1 MVAPLAVN
9 ALETN
14 TLYITFALL
23 PLAFAAAWALAAR
36 RIRNGRPR
44 RDAWLDSLAEV
55 GAVVGSVP
63 LLFLG
68 LTSREGAN
76 ALQLVPL
83 VDLADLAA
91 AEPRVIV
98 EQLAGNLFVFA
109 AAGFFLPVRFRIGLG
124 TIAAGAVAAAVT
136 LEVLQYALLTGRV
149 VSADDALM
157 NALGA
162 VLAALAS
169 RPWWRRSRARAVAEP
184 EPGAAVLRS
193 AGRDWRVTSFEVS
206 RGTDRAAR
214 C

>member
-1 MVAPLAVN
+1 MDAPLAVN
-9 ALETN
+9 ALEAN
-14 TLYITFALL
+14 TLYIAFALL
-23 PLAFAAAWALAAR
+23 PFAFGAAWALAAR
-36 RIRNGRPR
+36 RVRLGRPR
-44 RDAWLDSLAEV
+44 REAWLHSLAEV

-76 ALQLVPL
+76 ALQLIPL
-83 VDLADLAA
+83 VDLADLAGA
-91 AEPRVIV
+91 SPRTIV

-124 TIAAGAVAAAVT
+124 AVAAGALVAAVT
-136 LEVLQYALLTGRV
+136 LEALQFTLLTGRV
-149 VSADDALM
+149 VSVDDALM
-157 NALGA
+157 NAAGA

-169 RPWWRRSRARAVAEP
+169 RPWWRRSRESAGPEP
-184 EPGAAVLRS
+184 EPGVLRS

>member
-9 ALETN
+9 ALEAN
-14 TLYITFALL
+14 TVYLTFALL
-23 PLAFAAAWALAAR
+23 PLAFAAAWALAAW

-83 VDLADLAA
+83 VDLADLATA
-91 AEPRVIV
+91 DPRTIV
-98 EQLAGNLFVFA
+98 EQLVGNLFVFA

-124 TIAAGAVAAAVT
+124 AVAAGAAAAAVT
-136 LEVLQYALLTGRV
+136 LEVLQYTLLTGRV
-149 VSADDALM
+149 VSVDDALM

>member
-1 MVAPLAVN
+1 MHAPLAVN
-9 ALETN
+9 SLEAN
-14 TLYITFALL
+14 TLYVAFALL

-36 RIRNGRPR
+36 RIRRGRPR
-44 RDAWLDSLAEV
+44 RDAWLHSLAEV

-83 VDLADLAA
+83 VDLADLAGA
-91 AEPRVIV
+91 SPRRIV

-109 AAGFFLPVRFRIGLG
+109 AAGFFLPIRFRIGLG
-124 TIAAGAVAAAVT
+124 AVALGAAAAAVL
-136 LEVLQYALLTGRV
+136 LEALQYTFLTGRV

-157 NALGA
+157 NAAGA

-169 RPWWRRSRARAVAEP
+169 RPWWRASRDAAGREP
-184 EPGAAVLRS
+184 RKAVLRS

>member
-1 MVAPLAVN
+1 MTPPLAVN
-9 ALETN
+9 ALEAN
-14 TLYITFALL
+14 TLYVTFALL
-23 PLAFAAAWALAAR
+23 PLAFGAAWALAVW
-36 RIRNGRPR
+36 RIRRGRPR
-44 RDAWLDSLAEV
+44 GEAWRYSLAEV

-76 ALQLVPL
+76 ALQLVPF
-83 VDLADLAA
+83 VDLADLAGA
-91 AEPRVIV
+91 GPRRIV

-109 AAGFFLPVRFRIGLG
+109 AAGFFLPVRFAIRLG
-124 TIAAGAVAAAVT
+124 ALAAGALLAAVT
-136 LEVLQYALLTGRV
+136 LEALQFSLLTGRV
-149 VSADDALM
+149 VSVDDALM
-157 NALGA
+157 NAFGA

-169 RPWWRRSRARAVAEP
+169 RRWWRASPARSVAAAEN
-184 EPGAAVLRS
+184 EAAVLRS

>member
-1 MVAPLAVN
+1 MIAPLAVN
-9 ALETN
+9 SLEAN

-23 PLAFAAAWALAAR
+23 PLVFAVAWALAAW
-36 RIRNGRPR
+36 RIRSGRPR

-124 TIAAGAVAAAVT
+124 VVAIGAAAAAVT
-136 LEVLQYALLTGRV
+136 LEMLQYTLLTGRV
-149 VSADDALM
+149 VSVDDALM

-169 RPWWRRSRARAVAEP
+169 RPWWRRPRTRAVAEP
-184 EPGAAVLRS
+184 EPEPTVLRS

>member
-1 MVAPLAVN
+1 MTPPLAVN
-9 ALETN
+9 ALEAN
-14 TLYITFALL
+14 TLYVTFALL
-23 PLAFAAAWALAAR
+23 PLAFGAAWALAAR
-36 RIRNGRPR
+36 RIRRGRPR
-44 RDAWLDSLAEV
+44 GEAWRYSLAEV

-76 ALQLVPL
+76 ALQLVPF
-83 VDLADLAA
+83 VDLADLAGA
-91 AEPRVIV
+91 GPRRIV

-109 AAGFFLPVRFRIGLG
+109 AAGFFLPVRFTIRLG
-124 TIAAGAVAAAVT
+124 ALAAGALLASVT
-136 LEVLQYALLTGRV
+136 LEALQFSLLTGRV
-149 VSADDALM
+149 VSVDDALM
-157 NALGA
+157 NAFGA

-169 RPWWRRSRARAVAEP
+169 RRWWRASPARSVAAAEN
-184 EPGAAVLRS
+184 EAAVLRS

>member
-1 MVAPLAVN
+1 MPLAVN
-9 ALETN
+9 SLEAN
-14 TLYITFALL
+14 TLYIAFALL
-23 PLAFAAAWALAAR
+23 PFAFGVAWALAAR
-36 RIRNGRPR
+36 RVRAGRSR
-44 RDAWLDSLAEV
+44 RDAWLHSLAEV

-76 ALQLVPL
+76 AVQLVPL
-83 VDLADLAA
+83 VDLADLAGA
-91 AEPRVIV
+91 SPRRIV

-124 TIAAGAVAAAVT
+124 AVALGGAAAAVT
-136 LEVLQYALLTGRV
+136 LEALQFALLTGRV
-149 VSADDALM
+149 VSVDDALM

-169 RPWWRRSRARAVAEP
+169 RPWWRRTRESAAP
-184 EPGAAVLRS
+184 EPRAAVLRS

>member
-1 MVAPLAVN
+1 MHPPLAVN
-9 ALETN
+9 SLEAN
-14 TLYITFALL
+14 TLYVAFALL
-23 PLAFAAAWALAAR
+23 PLAFAAAWALAAW
-36 RIRNGRPR
+36 RIRRGRPR
-44 RDAWLDSLAEV
+44 RDAWLHSLAEV

-83 VDLADLAA
+83 VDLADLAGA
-91 AEPRVIV
+91 SPRRIV

-124 TIAAGAVAAAVT
+124 AVAIGAAAAAVL
-136 LEVLQYALLTGRV
+136 LEALQYTFLTGRV

-157 NALGA
+157 NAAGA

-169 RPWWRRSRARAVAEP
+169 RPWWRASRDAASREP
-184 EPGAAVLRS
+184 RKAVLRS

>member
-1 MVAPLAVN
+1 MIAPLAVN
-9 ALETN
+9 ALEAN
-14 TLYITFALL
+14 TLYISFALL

-36 RIRNGRPR
+36 RIRSGRPR

-98 EQLAGNLFVFA
+98 EQLAGNLLVFA
-109 AAGFFLPVRFRIGLG
+109 AAGFFLPLRFRIGLG
-124 TIAAGAVAAAVT
+124 AVAIGAAAAAVT
-136 LEVLQYALLTGRV
+136 LEVLQYTLLTGRV
-149 VSADDALM
+149 VSVDDALM

-184 EPGAAVLRS
+184 EPEPTVLRS

>member
-1 MVAPLAVN
+1 VLPFAFGVAWGLAV
-9 ALETN
+9 
-14 TLYITFALL
+14 
-23 PLAFAAAWALAAR
+23 W
-36 RIRNGRPR
+36 RIRRGRPR
-44 RDAWLDSLAEV
+44 REAWLHSLAEV

-76 ALQLVPL
+76 ALQLVPF
-83 VDLADLAA
+83 VDLADLAGA
-91 AEPRVIV
+91 GPRRIV

-109 AAGFFLPVRFRIGLG
+109 AAGFFLPVRFKIGL
-124 TIAAGAVAAAVT
+124 GAVAAGALLAAAA
-136 LEVLQYALLTGRV
+136 LEALQFSLLTGRV
-149 VSADDALM
+149 VSVDDALM
-157 NALGA
+157 NAFGA

-169 RPWWRRSRARAVAEP
+169 RRWWRASPARSVAEA
-184 EPGAAVLRS
+184 ENEAAVLRS

>member
-1 MVAPLAVN
+1 MPLAVN
-9 ALETN
+9 SLEAN
-14 TLYITFALL
+14 TLYVAFALL
-23 PLAFAAAWALAAR
+23 PLAFGVAWALAAHR
-36 RIRNGRPR
+36 VRKGRPR

-76 ALQLVPL
+76 AVQLVPL
-83 VDLADLAA
+83 VDLADLAGA
-91 AEPRVIV
+91 SPRTIV
-98 EQLAGNLFVFA
+98 EQLTGNLFVFA

-124 TIAAGAVAAAVT
+124 AVAIGAVAAAVT
-136 LEVLQYALLTGRV
+136 LEALQYLLLTGRV
-149 VSADDALM
+149 VSVDDALM

-162 VLAALAS
+162 VIAALAS

-184 EPGAAVLRS
+184 APEPSVLRS

>member
-1 MVAPLAVN
+1 MIAPLAVN
-9 ALETN
+9 ALEAN

-36 RIRNGRPR
+36 RIRSGRPR

-98 EQLAGNLFVFA
+98 EQLAGNLLVFA
-109 AAGFFLPVRFRIGLG
+109 AAGFFLPLRFRIGLG
-124 TIAAGAVAAAVT
+124 AIAIGAAAAAVT
-136 LEVLQYALLTGRV
+136 LEVLQYTLLTGRV
-149 VSADDALM
+149 VSVDDALM

-184 EPGAAVLRS
+184 EPEPTVLRS

>member
-1 MVAPLAVN
+1 MTAPLAVN
-9 ALETN
+9 ALEAN
-14 TLYITFALL
+14 TLYLTFALL
-23 PLAFAAAWALAAR
+23 PLAFAAAWALAAW
-36 RIRNGRPR
+36 RIRRGRPR
-44 RDAWLDSLAEV
+44 REAWLDSLAEV

-68 LTSREGAN
+68 LTPREGAN

-83 VDLADLAA
+83 VDLADLAGA
-91 AEPRVIV
+91 GPRTIV

-124 TIAAGAVAAAVT
+124 AVAAGALLAAVT
-136 LEVLQYALLTGRV
+136 LEALQFAFLNGRV
-149 VSADDALM
+149 VSVDDALM

-169 RPWWRRSRARAVAEP
+169 RPWWRRTRARTAAEP
-184 EPGAAVLRS
+184 EPEPAVLRS

>member
-136 LEVLQYALLTGRV
+136 LEVLQYTLLTGRV

>member
-1 MVAPLAVN
+1 MIAPLAVN
-9 ALETN
+9 ALEAN
-14 TLYITFALL
+14 TLAVSFALL
-23 PLAFAAAWALAAR
+23 PLAFAAAWALAAW
-36 RIRNGRPR
+36 RIRRGRPR

-76 ALQLVPL
+76 AVQLVPF
-83 VDLADLAA
+83 VDLADLAGA
-91 AEPRVIV
+91 SPRVIV
-98 EQLAGNLFVFA
+98 EQLTGNLFVFA
-109 AAGFFLPVRFRIGLG
+109 AAGFFLPVRFTIGLG
-124 TIAAGAVAAAVT
+124 AVAAGAVAAAAA
-136 LEVLQYALLTGRV
+136 LEVLQYTLLTGRV
-149 VSADDALM
+149 VSVDDALM
-157 NALGA
+157 NAVGA

-169 RPWWRRSRARAVAEP
+169 RPWWRRSRARAAVGP
-184 EPGAAVLRS
+184 EPGATVLRS

>member
-1 MVAPLAVN
+1 MQAPLAVN
-9 ALETN
+9 SLEAN
-14 TLYITFALL
+14 TLYVAFALL
-23 PLAFAAAWALAAR
+23 PLAFAVAWALAAR
-36 RIRNGRPR
+36 RIRRGRSR
-44 RDAWLDSLAEV
+44 RDAWLLSLAEV
-55 GAVVGSVP
+55 GAVAGSVP

-76 ALQLVPL
+76 ALQLVPF
-83 VDLADLAA
+83 VDLADLAGA
-91 AEPRVIV
+91 SPRRIV

-124 TIAAGAVAAAVT
+124 AIAAGAAAAAVL
-136 LEVLQYALLTGRV
+136 LEALQYTLLTGRV
-149 VSADDALM
+149 VSVDDALM
-157 NALGA
+157 NALGC

-169 RPWWRRSRARAVAEP
+169 RPWWRVSRDVADREP
-184 EPGAAVLRS
+184 RKAVLRS

>member
-1 MVAPLAVN
+1 MHAPLAVN
-9 ALETN
+9 SLEAN
-14 TLYITFALL
+14 TLYVAFALL

-36 RIRNGRPR
+36 RIRRGRPR
-44 RDAWLDSLAEV
+44 RDAWLHSLAEV

-83 VDLADLAA
+83 VDLADLAGA
-91 AEPRVIV
+91 SPRRIV

-124 TIAAGAVAAAVT
+124 AVAIGAAAAAVL
-136 LEVLQYALLTGRV
+136 LEALQYTFLTGRV
-149 VSADDALM
+149 VSVDDALM
-157 NALGA
+157 NAAGA

-169 RPWWRRSRARAVAEP
+169 RPWWRASRDAADREP
-184 EPGAAVLRS
+184 RKAVLRS

>member
-9 ALETN
+9 ALEAN
-14 TLYITFALL
+14 TVYLSFALL
-23 PLAFAAAWALAAR
+23 PLAFAAAWALAAW

-83 VDLADLAA
+83 VDLADLATA
-91 AEPRVIV
+91 DPRTIV
-98 EQLAGNLFVFA
+98 EQLTGNLLVFA

-124 TIAAGAVAAAVT
+124 AVAAGAAAAAVT
-136 LEVLQYALLTGRV
+136 LEVLQYTLLTGRV
-149 VSADDALM
+149 VSVDDALM

>member
-1 MVAPLAVN
+1 MTLPLAVN
-9 ALETN
+9 ALEAN
-14 TLYITFALL
+14 TLYVAFALL
-23 PLAFAAAWALAAR
+23 PFAFAAAWALAAR
-36 RIRNGRPR
+36 RIRRGRPR
-44 RDAWLDSLAEV
+44 REAWLYSLAEV

-76 ALQLVPL
+76 AVQLVPF
-83 VDLADLAA
+83 VDLADLAGA
-91 AEPRVIV
+91 GPRRIV

-109 AAGFFLPVRFRIGLG
+109 AAGFFLPIRFSIGLG
-124 TIAAGAVAAAVT
+124 TVAVGAVLAAVT
-136 LEVLQYALLTGRV
+136 LEALQFTFLTGRV
-149 VSADDALM
+149 VSVDDALM
-157 NALGA
+157 NAFGA

-169 RPWWRRSRARAVAEP
+169 RRWWRDAPGSAVADPAGET
-184 EPGAAVLRS
+184 AVLRS